1 MKKEEQYELP
11 EGILDM
17 ARGLVELWNIS
28 YEYLKIDV
36 ANIINKKITDPVIIE
51 HCLDNF
57 LNVPTDKSYKLLQK
71 LCEYYKKIDEDGA
84 EFYLEEYRIT
94 YGIEDEPK
102 VKNKTKK
109 KDYKK

>member
-1 MKKEEQYELP
+1 MKKEEQYEMP

-17 ARGLVELWNIS
+17 ARGLVELWDIS

-36 ANIINKKITDPVIIE
+36 ANIINRKITNPVIIE

-71 LCEYYKKIDEDGA
+71 LCEYYKKIDEDSA
-84 EFYLEEYRIT
+84 KFYLEEFEIM
-94 YGIEDEPK
+94 YGPEKES
-102 VKNKTKK
+102 KTKK
-109 KDYKK
+109 KDYKKK